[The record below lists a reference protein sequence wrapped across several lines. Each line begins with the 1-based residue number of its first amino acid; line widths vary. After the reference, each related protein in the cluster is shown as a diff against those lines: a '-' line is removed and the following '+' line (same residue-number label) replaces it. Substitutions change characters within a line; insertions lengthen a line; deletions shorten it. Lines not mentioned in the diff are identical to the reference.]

1 MKTAYISTMTGLPW
15 GGSEEL
21 WSRSAMRM
29 CGLGH
34 AVACSVSKWKRQHP
48 VIDNLVACGARINLR
63 EQQKPF
69 LRRLSNRFLSRDFPH
84 NVDRGTLRWLKSFK
98 PDLVVIS
105 QGGPWEGLPW
115 MNACRE
121 AGYRYAVIVHAH
133 DDSWWPLDSWASDL
147 RNGLEAAEVIYFVSN
162 ANLRLMELQCGM
174 ELVNA
179 EVIFNPLNVEHEF
192 ELPDLDAN
200 GPVRFACVGRLDPR
214 AKGQDLVLQLM
225 AMRKWKNRP
234 IEVNF
239 HGSGPYLEN
248 LERMAKMCGATNV
261 NFIGQTEDVRG
272 IWERHHGLIMASRY
286 EGLPLAI
293 VEALLCG
300 RIVVATDV
308 AGNAEHVIDGID
320 GFIAEA
326 PTIRHLD
333 AALERAWQ
341 RRDEWGAMGKAARE
355 KLLSVFPQDPV
366 GVFVEKLGGMATT
379 WN

>member
-1 MKTAYISTMTGLPW
+1 
-15 GGSEEL
+15 
-21 WSRSAMRM
+21 MRM

-34 AVACSVSKWKRQHP
+34 AVACSVAKWDQQHP
-48 VIDNLVACGARINLR
+48 TIENLEACGVRVNLR
-63 EQQKPF
+63 AQQKS
-69 LRRLSNRFLSRDFPH
+69 LMCRLAERVFSRKLASNIDFE
-84 NVDRGTLRWLKSFK
+84 TLRWIKSFQ

-121 AGYRYAVIVHAH
+121 AGHRYVVIVHAH
-133 DDSWWPLDSWASDL
+133 DESWWPLDSWACDL
-147 RNGLEAAEVIYFVSN
+147 RNGLEAAESVYFVSQ
-162 ANLRLMELQCGM
+162 ANQRLMELQCGM

-179 EVIFNPLNVEHEF
+179 EVISNPWNVAHEF
-192 ELPDLDAN
+192 ELPELDAD
-200 GPVRFACVGRLDPR
+200 GVVSFACVGRLDPR

-225 AMRKWKNRP
+225 AMRKWKGRP

-239 HGSGPYLEN
+239 HGSGPYLNN
-248 LERMAKMCGATNV
+248 LERMAKMCGAANV
-261 NFIGQTEDVRG
+261 NFIGQTNDVRA
-272 IWERHHGLIMASRY
+272 IWEHHHGLLMASRY

-293 VEALLCG
+293 VEAQLCG

-308 AGNAEHVIDGID
+308 AGISEHVRDGVD

-341 RRDEWGAMGKAARE
+341 MRSTWPMMGMAARE
-355 KLLSVFPQDPV
+355 RFKTVIPQDPV
-366 GVFVEKLGGMATT
+366 GDFVAKLCQLVAA
-379 WN
+379 

>member
-1 MKTAYISTMTGLPW
+1 MMKTAFVSTMSGLPW

-34 AVACSVSKWKRQHP
+34 AVACSVAKWDQRHP
-48 VIDNLVACGARINLR
+48 AIENLEACGARMNFRALH
-63 EQQKPF
+63 KPM
-69 LRRLSNRFLSRDFPH
+69 LRRLTERIFSRNLPRNIDL
-84 NVDRGTLRWLKSFK
+84 GTLRWLKSFQ

-105 QGGPWEGLPW
+105 QGGPWEGLSW

-121 AGYRYAVIVHAH
+121 AGHRYAVVVHAH
-133 DDSWWPLDSWASDL
+133 DESWWPLDSWACDL
-147 RNGLEAAEVIYFVSN
+147 RNGLEAAESVYFVSN

-179 EVIFNPLNVEHEF
+179 EVISNPWNVAHEF
-192 ELPDLDAN
+192 ELADLDA
-200 GPVRFACVGRLDPR
+200 GGTVRFACVGRLDPR

-225 AMRKWKNRP
+225 AMRKWKGRDV
-234 IEVNF
+234 EVNF
-239 HGSGPYLEN
+239 HGTGPYLNN
-248 LERMAKMCGATNV
+248 LERMAKMCGAANV

-272 IWERHHGLIMASRY
+272 IWEHHHGLLMASRY

-293 VEALLCG
+293 VEAQLCG

-308 AGNAEHVIDGID
+308 AGISEHVRDGVD

-341 RRDEWGAMGKAARE
+341 VRGDWSMMGKASRE
-355 KLLSVFPQDPV
+355 RLKSTIPQDPV
-366 GVFVEKLGGMATT
+366 GDFVMKLGKLVAA
-379 WN
+379 